1 VPSLTP
7 DSHPAAR
14 RPTRN
19 WRGDQG
25 AAVILVAIVLAVGMI
40 SGLLALV
47 ADVGQLYAERR
58 VVQNGADAAALAVAQ
73 RSAELPAGAIPGA
86 DAQVLARGM
95 ADANSPDAVTSVQSV
110 CGTDGLDACPAL
122 STAWTDCQ
130 SVPVAVKHFV
140 RVRTA
145 TELPGGQDFLT
156 PLFAGFLEGSD
167 DPQARA
173 GACAQSSWG
182 PAASALITFPT
193 LLPVCPGTP
202 EGTPVWIADFEPSDP
217 DFTQRDRCVLDGQ
230 SFAGVTKGFAFGSFP
245 GVSKTCVDPVKVS
258 VGDQIPVETSVT
270 QWCGNKVERALDP
283 LIASGEATLVP
294 VVGAHANQGQGQYL
308 FTVLSFKSF
317 TLLGYKVKNATG
329 GQAPS
334 PNWAGTPCHRS
345 AKRSCL
351 YGTFGPAVV
360 TGGVGGGPDLGVR
373 AVALLP

>member
-1 VPSLTP
+1 
-7 DSHPAAR
+7 
-14 RPTRN
+14 
-19 WRGDQG
+19 
-25 AAVILVAIVLAVGMI
+25 MI

-58 VVQNGADAAALAVAQ
+58 VVQNSADAAALAIAQ
-73 RSAELPAGAIPGA
+73 RSAELPAGALPGA

-95 ADANSPDAVTSVQSV
+95 ADANSPDAVTGVQSV
-110 CGTDGLDACPAL
+110 CGTDGLGTCPAL

-130 SVPVAVKHFV
+130 NVPVAVKHFV

-156 PLFAGFLEGSD
+156 PLFSGFLEGSG

-182 PAASALITFPT
+182 PAASALITFPM
-193 LLPVCPGTP
+193 LLPVCPGTL
-202 EGTPVWIADFEPSDP
+202 EGDPVWIADFDPSDP
-217 DFTQRDRCVLDGQ
+217 DFTAGDRCVMGDQ
-230 SFAGVTKGFAFGSFP
+230 SFTGVTKGFAFGSFE
-245 GVSKTCVDPVKVS
+245 GVPRTCTDPVSVE
-258 VGDQIPVETSVT
+258 VGDLIPVETSVT
-270 QWCGNKVERALDP
+270 QWCGTSAESALDP
-283 LIASGEATLVP
+283 LIAAGEATLVP

-308 FTVLSFKSF
+308 FTVLSIKSF
-317 TLLGYKVKNATG
+317 TLLGYKVKNASG

-334 PNWAGTPCHRS
+334 PNWAGTPCHRNS
-345 AKRSCL
+345 KRSCL